1 MVEAPHTARP
11 STDTVIGKYEVV
23 HRIAYGGM
31 AEIYLARAPGIQGF
45 EKYVVLKRILPQFA
59 ANPQFVRMFLREAR
73 LAAVLDHANIAHV
86 YDIGEENGNFFF
98 TMEYLHGEDVR
109 QIMKELNRRKQR
121 LPLEHAIAIA
131 IDVASGL
138 HFAHEKRSNDGR
150 VLGIVHCDVSPSN
163 VVVTYDGGVKVVD
176 FGVAK
181 ITADPEL
188 SRNQSLKGKLAY
200 MSPEQVGGKLLDR
213 RSDLF
218 SLGIVLYEM
227 STSTR
232 LFQGP
237 SDAEVMRAVQETSIS
252 PPSTF
257 VPGYPPALERI
268 VMRALS
274 RNPADRY
281 QRGRDL
287 QIDLESFARDH
298 KLQQSSAALADWMEQ
313 TFGPKPELW
322 HTLPPSTPKDNA
334 TLVVPARGAEATP
347 TVDHD
352 AATRVASDPS
362 EMASTT
368 DKDIPSTTATPAT
381 VAEIPA
387 RPRPRPT
394 HRRALG
400 IAGAAVGLLA
410 LVLGLTLRHRSSADA
425 ASAKVSAPGAPTVVL
440 VAEGG
445 KVAVESGSAP
455 LLGVPQFPDPP
466 PASKPVANP
475 ATPSVGS
482 RPRAPRRAREP
493 GASAAPAVSDN
504 LSEVLARRENDI
516 RRCFSN
522 ASDPGAMDREIS
534 LRFELG
540 REGRVTG
547 LTVLPPSVAS
557 TPLGACLDQV
567 GRSTAFPRQPRAIA
581 FRIPVT
587 VRTQR
592 ERGRDTE
599 RSAH

>member
-1 MVEAPHTARP
+1 
-11 STDTVIGKYEVV
+11 
-23 HRIAYGGM
+23 M

-45 EKYVVLKRILPQFA
+45 EKYVVLKQILPQFA

-86 YDIGEENGNFFF
+86 YDIGEEDGNFFF

-109 QIMKELNRRKQR
+109 HIMKELNKRSQR
-121 LPLEHAIAIA
+121 LPLEHALAIA
-131 IDVASGL
+131 IDVAAGL
-138 HFAHEKRSNDGR
+138 HFAHEKRSNEGR

-163 VVVTYDGGVKVVD
+163 IVVTYDGGVKVVD

-181 ITADPEL
+181 ITADPEV

-200 MSPEQVGGKLLDR
+200 MSPEQVGGKRLDR

-237 SDAEVMRAVQETSIS
+237 SDAEVMRAVQETSIR
-252 PPSTF
+252 PPSAF
-257 VPGYPPALERI
+257 VPGYPRALEGI

-274 RNPADRY
+274 RDPAERY

-298 KLQQSSAALADWMEQ
+298 KLQLSSAALADWMEQ

-322 HTLPPSTPKDNA
+322 HTLPPNTPGNTA
-334 TLVVPARGAEATP
+334 TRVVPARGSGTP
-347 TVDHD
+347 SPVDELG
-352 AATRVASDPS
+352 ATRVVPTNPAEPPS
-362 EMASTT
+362 TDDGQMASTT
-368 DKDIPSTTATPAT
+368 ATSAT
-381 VAEIPA
+381 VAEESS
-387 RPRPRPT
+387 RPGSRPL
-394 HRRALG
+394 HRRRLG
-400 IAGAAVGLLA
+400 IAAAAGGLLA
-410 LVLGLTLRHRSSADA
+410 LLLGLSLRHRSSADA
-425 ASAKVSAPGAPTVVL
+425 ASTKLAAPSAPAVVL

-445 KVAVESGSAP
+445 KVAVESSSGTSPDVRPLTDPAP
-455 LLGVPQFPDPP
+455 A
-466 PASKPVANP
+466 PAANAARP
-475 ATPSVGS
+475 AVG

-493 GASAAPAVSDN
+493 GVSAAPVVSNDF
-504 LSEVLARRENDI
+504 SAILARRENDI
-516 RRCFSN
+516 RRCFSK
-522 ASDPGAMDREIS
+522 ASDPGAIDREIS

-567 GRSTAFPRQPRAIA
+567 GRSTAFPRQPQPVA

-587 VRTQR
+587 VRTHR

>member
-1 MVEAPHTARP
+1 MVDALRTARP
-11 STDTVIGKYEVV
+11 SAYTVIGKYEVV

-73 LAAVLDHANIAHV
+73 VAAVLDHANIAHV

-109 QIMKELNRRKQR
+109 HIMKELHRRRQR
-121 LPLEHAIAIA
+121 LPLEHALAIA

-138 HFAHEKRSNDGR
+138 HFAHEKRSNEGR

-163 VVVTYDGGVKVVD
+163 IVVTYDGGVKVVD

-200 MSPEQVGGKLLDR
+200 MSPEQVSGETLDR

-218 SLGIVLYEM
+218 ALGIVLYEM

-232 LFQGP
+232 LFQAP
-237 SDAEVMRAVQETSIS
+237 SDAEVMRAVQETSIR
-252 PPSTF
+252 PPSLF

-287 QIDLESFARDH
+287 QIELESFARDH
-298 KLQQSSAALADWMEQ
+298 KLQLSSAALAEWMEQ
-313 TFGPKPELW
+313 TFGPKPEIW
-322 HTLPPSTPKDNA
+322 HTLPPGLPDDAA
-334 TLVVPARGAEATP
+334 TREVPARGIDATP
-347 TVDHD
+347 LPVDQL
-352 AATRVASDPS
+352 ASTRVVPNPVEPAS
-362 EMASTT
+362 ASM
-368 DKDIPSTTATPAT
+368 SATPAT
-381 VAEIPA
+381 VAETHSMPESK
-387 RPRPRPT
+387 PRR
-394 HRRALG
+394 RRALG
-400 IAGAAVGLLA
+400 IAGTAAALLA
-410 LVLGLTLRHRSSADA
+410 LVLGLTLRHHLSADT
-425 ASAKVSAPGAPTVVL
+425 ASAKVTAPAAPAVVL
-440 VAEGG
+440 IAEGG
-445 KVAVESGSAP
+445 KVAVESSSPTSLAP
-455 LLGVPQFPDPP
+455 QLAAPVRSP
-466 PASKPVANP
+466 KPVADP
-475 ATPSVGS
+475 AAPVVGS
-482 RPRAPRRAREP
+482 RPRAPRRARDP
-493 GASAAPAVSDN
+493 GASAAPAKSDGF
-504 LSEVLARRENDI
+504 SQVVARRESDI
-516 RRCFSN
+516 RRCFSKVP
-522 ASDPGAMDREIS
+522 DPGAIDPEIS

-540 REGRVTG
+540 SDGRVTG
-547 LTVLPPSVAS
+547 LTVLPKSVAS

-567 GRSTAFPRQPRAIA
+567 GRSTAFPPQPQPIA

-587 VRTQR
+587 VRMHPG
-592 ERGRDTE
+592 RGRDTD
-599 RSAH
+599 RSGH

>member
-1 MVEAPHTARP
+1 MVEAPRTGRP
-11 STDTVIGKYEVV
+11 SAHTVIGKYEVV

-86 YDIGEENGNFFF
+86 HDIGEEDGNFFF

-109 QIMKELNRRKQR
+109 HIMKELNKRSQR
-121 LPLEHAIAIA
+121 LPLEHALAIA
-131 IDVASGL
+131 IDVAAGL
-138 HFAHEKRSNDGR
+138 HFAHEKRSNEGR

-163 VVVTYDGGVKVVD
+163 IVVTYDGGVKVVD

-181 ITADPEL
+181 ITADPDV
-188 SRNQSLKGKLAY
+188 SRSQSLKGKLAY
-200 MSPEQVGGKLLDR
+200 MSPEQVGGKPLDR

-237 SDAEVMRAVQETSIS
+237 SDAEIMRAVQEVSIR
-252 PPSTF
+252 PPSAF
-257 VPGYPPALERI
+257 VPGYPRALERI

-274 RNPADRY
+274 LDPAERY

-298 KLQQSSAALADWMEQ
+298 KLQLSSAALADWMEQ

-322 HTLPPSTPKDNA
+322 HTLPPSTPGNTD
-334 TLVVPARGAEATP
+334 TRVVPARGSGTP
-347 TVDHD
+347 SPVDELGV
-352 AATRVASDPS
+352 TRVVPDP
-362 EMASTT
+362 AQP
-368 DKDIPSTTATPAT
+368 PSTGDGRMANTIATPAT
-381 VAEIPA
+381 VAQESS
-387 RPRPRPT
+387 RPRSRPL
-394 HRRALG
+394 HRRRLG
-400 IAGAAVGLLA
+400 IAASAGGLLA
-410 LVLGLTLRHRSSADA
+410 LLLGLSLRHHSSVDA
-425 ASAKVSAPGAPTVVL
+425 ASTKVAATSAPAVVL

-445 KVAVESGSAP
+445 KVAIESSSGSSP
-455 LLGVPQFPDPP
+455 NVSSFTD
-466 PASKPVANP
+466 PASAPKPVVNTVRP
-475 ATPSVGS
+475 AVG
-482 RPRAPRRAREP
+482 RLVAPRRAREP
-493 GASAAPAVSDN
+493 GASTAPVVGNDFSAI
-504 LSEVLARRENDI
+504 LARRENDI
-516 RRCFSN
+516 RRCFSK
-522 ASDPGAMDREIS
+522 ASDPGAINREIS

-557 TPLGACLDQV
+557 TLLGACLDQV
-567 GRSTAFPRQPRAIA
+567 GRSTAFPRQPQPVA

-587 VRTQR
+587 VRTHR

>member
-1 MVEAPHTARP
+1 
-11 STDTVIGKYEVV
+11 
-23 HRIAYGGM
+23 
-31 AEIYLARAPGIQGF
+31 
-45 EKYVVLKRILPQFA
+45 
-59 ANPQFVRMFLREAR
+59 
-73 LAAVLDHANIAHV
+73 
-86 YDIGEENGNFFF
+86 
-98 TMEYLHGEDVR
+98 
-109 QIMKELNRRKQR
+109 
-121 LPLEHAIAIA
+121 
-131 IDVASGL
+131 
-138 HFAHEKRSNDGR
+138 
-150 VLGIVHCDVSPSN
+150 
-163 VVVTYDGGVKVVD
+163 
-176 FGVAK
+176 
-181 ITADPEL
+181 
-188 SRNQSLKGKLAY
+188 
-200 MSPEQVGGKLLDR
+200 
-213 RSDLF
+213 
-218 SLGIVLYEM
+218 VLYEM
-227 STSTR
+227 TTSTR

-298 KLQQSSAALADWMEQ
+298 KLQLSSAALADWMEQ

-322 HTLPPSTPKDNA
+322 HTLPPSTPRDTA
-334 TLVVPARGAEATP
+334 TRVVPARGAEPTP

-352 AATRVASDPS
+352 APTRVAPDPS
-362 EMASTT
+362 ELPSTT
-368 DKDIPSTTATPAT
+368 DKEIPSATATPAT

-387 RPRPRPT
+387 RPMPRRRLRPR

-400 IAGAAVGLLA
+400 IAGTTVGLLA

-425 ASAKVSAPGAPTVVL
+425 ASAKVSAHGAPVVVL

-445 KVAVESGSAP
+445 KVAVEPGSAP
-455 LLGVPQFPDPP
+455 SLDVPQLPNPA

-493 GASAAPAVSDN
+493 GESAAAALSDN
-504 LSEVLARRENDI
+504 FSEVLARRENDI

-557 TPLGACLDQV
+557 TPLGACLAQV
-567 GRSTAFPRQPRAIA
+567 GRSTAFPRQPRPIA

-592 ERGRDTE
+592 ERGRDTQ